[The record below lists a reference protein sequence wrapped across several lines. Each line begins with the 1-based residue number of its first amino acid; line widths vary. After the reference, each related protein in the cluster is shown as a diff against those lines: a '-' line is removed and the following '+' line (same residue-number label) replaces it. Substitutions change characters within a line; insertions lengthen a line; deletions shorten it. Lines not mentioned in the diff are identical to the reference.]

1 MLRRHFLLVA
11 LAAVL
16 AGCGPAT
23 GLYHERVYVFG
34 TLVDVSLWGVTEAQG
49 RQAIADLDRT
59 FQAQHVE
66 WHAWKP
72 GALTD
77 LNAALARGEP
87 GRATPHLARLVEIS
101 TRLSAQ
107 SDGLFNPALGHLIR
121 LWGFHNDEL
130 PTGPPP
136 PRSEIEA
143 WLARRPRMADV
154 AVEGE
159 WVRPSNPAVMLDFG
173 AIAKGYAVDLA
184 VERLRA
190 LGIRNALVNAGGG
203 MTAMGRHADRPW
215 RVGVRHPQGKG
226 VLAALELN
234 DGESVHTSGNYERP
248 YGQRTGRINALVW
261 WKDRVESRLGTATP
275 ETWDADKR
283 GRLLDDLKA
292 INAFLGDNAEDAPL
306 FAHCIH
312 GIDNQVAENL
322 FQGPLVAIDYGS
334 IRVFLHPRVDI
345 AFFQA
350 WVKAAQDRLHE

>member
-72 GALTD
+72 GALTH

-143 WLARRPRMADV
+143 WLAQRPRMADV

-159 WVRPSNPAVMLDFG
+159 WVRSSNPAVMLDFG
-173 AIAKGYAVDLA
+173 AIAKGYAMDLA
-184 VERLRA
+184 IERLRT
-190 LGIRNALVNAGGG
+190 LGIRSALVNAGGG

-234 DGESVHTSGNYERP
+234 DGESVHTSGNYERYSEHDGIR
-248 YGQRTGRINALVW
+248 YGHIIDPRTGYPGREIVSATVIHADGAVADAAATALVVAGLADW
-261 WKDRVESRLGTATP
+261 RRIAAQLGVELAMLVDENGTVHMPPAMAGRVHFTGEP
-275 ETWDADKR
+275 
-283 GRLLDDLKA
+283 
-292 INAFLGDNAEDAPL
+292 P
-306 FAHCIH
+306 
-312 GIDNQVAENL
+312 
-322 FQGPLVAIDYGS
+322 PVAIVS
-334 IRVFLHPRVDI
+334 VP
-345 AFFQA
+345 
-350 WVKAAQDRLHE
+350 